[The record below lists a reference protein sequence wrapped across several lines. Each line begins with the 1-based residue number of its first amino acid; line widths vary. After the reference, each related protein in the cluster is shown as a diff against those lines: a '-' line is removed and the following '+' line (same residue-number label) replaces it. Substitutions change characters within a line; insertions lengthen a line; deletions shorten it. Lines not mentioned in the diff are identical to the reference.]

1 MGLPDTRH
9 VISGKEMQ
17 PEELIIAG
25 GITEIVGQSSTGRT
39 TLLIAC
45 VREVTRRGAL
55 AALVDTD
62 HVFDPVGAARAG
74 VELSRVLWVRC
85 GRRPERALRAADL
98 LIRCPGFALV
108 GLDTGD
114 VTPRLSLAMAH
125 RLKLAVLKTRTALVV
140 VGRQRI
146 AASGAALAIETSRGG
161 LEWTGPGPA
170 PTRLDRIGT
179 AVRVVRAPSVAPD
192 LRPGAVHL
200 AWWNV

>member
-1 MGLPDTRH
+1 MR
-9 VISGKEMQ
+9 
-17 PEELIIAG
+17 PEEVAIAG
-25 GITEIVGQSSTGRT
+25 GITEIVGPPSSGRT
-39 TLLIAC
+39 ALFIAC

-85 GRRPERALRAADL
+85 GHRLDQALRAADL

-114 VTPRLSLAMAH
+114 VTPRLSLAMAY
-125 RLKLAVLKTRTALVV
+125 RLKLAVRRTETALVV
-140 VGRQRI
+140 VARHRI
-146 AASGAALAIETSRGG
+146 AAGGAALALETSRRS
-161 LEWTGPGPA
+161 LEWTGPGRA

-179 AVRVVRAPSVAPD
+179 AVRIVRGRGVAAD
-192 LRPGAVHL
+192 SRPGAVHL
-200 AWWNV
+200 AWWNA

>member
-1 MGLPDTRH
+1 MR
-9 VISGKEMQ
+9 
-17 PEELIIAG
+17 PEDLVIAG
-25 GITEIVGQSSTGRT
+25 GITEIVGPASSGRT
-39 TLLIAC
+39 SLLIAC

-74 VELSRVLWVRC
+74 VELSRLLWVRC
-85 GRRPERALRAADL
+85 GHRPDRALRAADL

-108 GLDTGD
+108 GLDTGEI
-114 VTPRLSLAMAH
+114 TPRLSLSMAY
-125 RLKLAVLKTRTALVV
+125 RLKLAVLKTHTALVV

-146 AASGAALAIETSRGG
+146 AASGAVLALETAHRG

-179 AVRVVRAPSVAPD
+179 AMRVVRAHGVTPD
-192 LRPGAVHL
+192 FRPGAVHL
-200 AWWNV
+200 AWWNA

>member
-1 MGLPDTRH
+1 
-9 VISGKEMQ
+9 MQ
-17 PEELIIAG
+17 PEELVIAG
-25 GITEIVGQSSTGRT
+25 EITEIVGHPSSGRT
-39 TLLIAC
+39 TLLVAC

-62 HVFDPVGAARAG
+62 HVFDPVGAARTG

-85 GRRPERALRAADL
+85 GHRPDRALQAADL

-114 VTPRLSLAMAH
+114 VTPRLSLAMAY
-125 RLKLAVLKTRTALVV
+125 RLKLAALKTQTALVV
-140 VGRQRI
+140 VARHRI
-146 AASGAALAIETSRGG
+146 AASGAALAIETSRHG

-179 AVRVVRAPSVAPD
+179 AVRIVRARSAAPD
-192 LRPGAVHL
+192 LRPGVVHL
-200 AWWNV
+200 AWWSA